1 MRRWQLGLVPLKP
14 PVCGGRP
21 FSLWMQLFLL
31 SHAQEGVHW
40 RRLPWPDG
48 RATGDQAW
56 PCVTIFRIV
65 ADELAHIAAEAAARR
80 RMRQRGPGVPGEPG
94 ALGEPAAMASP
105 YPEEP

>member
-1 MRRWQLGLVPLKP
+1 MRRRQLGLAPLEHL
-14 PVCGGRP
+14 VCGGRP

-31 SHAQEGVHW
+31 CHEQEGMRW

-48 RATGDQAW
+48 RPTAAQAW

-80 RMRQRGPGVPGEPG
+80 RMQQRGPGDFSRPL
-94 ALGEPAAMASP
+94 APAP
-105 YPEEP
+105 PFPEET